1 MVNPHAQRWEEIRRQ
16 NRDQGLA
23 KRLFRVVGPR
33 AVAGKCTGETVE
45 LETTRAQ
52 ADALIIAG
60 HVVEID
66 PNEIAETEVVQES
79 EVAPDEAPAEP
90 DPEIEPVATPKRGRK
105 AQS

>member
-1 MVNPHAQRWEEIRRQ
+1 MVNPHAERWEEIRRQ

-60 HVVEID
+60 HVIEID
-66 PNEIAETEVVQES
+66 PNEIVQET

>member
-66 PNEIAETEVVQES
+66 PAEIVEAVPEPEMAS
-79 EVAPDEAPAEP
+79 EDVPAEP
-90 DPEIEPVATPKRGRK
+90 DVEIEPVATPKRGRK